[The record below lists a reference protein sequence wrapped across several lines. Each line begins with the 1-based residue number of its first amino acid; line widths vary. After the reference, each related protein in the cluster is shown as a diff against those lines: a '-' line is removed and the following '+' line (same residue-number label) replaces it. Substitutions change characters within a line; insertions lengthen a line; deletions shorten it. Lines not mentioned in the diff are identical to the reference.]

1 MEKKIITE
9 ISRIKQ
15 IMNKNFLF
23 ESLIPKPKDI
33 AKLIDALTPTIG
45 STRPAYYEDF
55 ISALKYAG
63 NNNAKRWNAL
73 YK

>member
-45 STRPAYYEDF
+45 
-55 ISALKYAG
+55 
-63 NNNAKRWNAL
+63 
-73 YK
+73 